1 MSSVGSGTAVGYETL
16 MWGVPT
22 EAGYQRSD
30 LRAARRQ
37 SGEYQAAIPAEIA
50 ALEVGLPS
58 AVLADAEEAGQ
69 EIVRFDTEL
78 GSEIAPFASVL
89 LRTESA
95 ASSKIENLTA
105 SARAIAEA
113 ETLGN
118 AKRRNA
124 SMIVANTRATRAA
137 IDLADQISGDAILAM
152 HEALMHDSEPAIAGK
167 WRTGQVWIGGGNFGP
182 RGADFIAPQQDRVP
196 GAIDDLIRFA
206 KRSDIAVLA
215 HIAIAHA
222 QFETIH
228 PFPDGNG
235 RTGRALIQSMLRNK
249 RLTRQVTV
257 PVSAGLLSDTGSY
270 FQALT
275 AYRDGDPAPIV
286 QRLSEASMLAVV
298 NGRQLVGDLQTI
310 RSQWES
316 KITARR
322 GSAVHRVADLLIKRP
337 VINAQLVSDRL
348 NIAINNV
355 YRYLD
360 PLVESKIIVEFTD
373 RARNRAWRAP
383 DVLDALDAF
392 AERAGRRALPAA
404 MDCHVVLDT
413 AST

>member
-1 MSSVGSGTAVGYETL
+1 MSSVSAGTAVGYETL
-16 MWGVPT
+16 TWGMPT
-22 EAGYQRSD
+22 DAGYQRSD

-37 SGEYQAAIPAEIA
+37 SGAYQAAVPAEIA
-50 ALEVGLPS
+50 ALEVSLPS
-58 AVLADAEEAGQ
+58 AVLADAEEASQ
-69 EIVRFDTEL
+69 EIARFDTEL
-78 GSEIAPFASVL
+78 GGEIAPFASVL

-105 SARAIAEA
+105 NARSIAEA
-113 ETLGN
+113 ETLGT
-118 AKRRNA
+118 ARGRNA
-124 SMIVANTRATRAA
+124 SMIVANTKAMQAA
-137 IDLADQISGDAILAM
+137 IDLADQISGDAILSM

-167 WRTGQVWIGGGNFGP
+167 WRDEQVWIGGGNYGP
-182 RGADFIAPQQDRVP
+182 KGADFIPPQQGRVP

-206 KRSDIAVLA
+206 KRSDIAVLP

-235 RTGRALIQSMLRNK
+235 RCGRALIQSMLRNK

-257 PVSAGLLSDTGSY
+257 PVSAGLLVDTSSY

-275 AYRDGDPAPIV
+275 AYREGDPAPIV

-298 NGRQLVGDLQTI
+298 NGRQLVADLQTI
-310 RSQWES
+310 RRKWASQ
-316 KITARR
+316 ITARR

-337 VINAQLVSDRL
+337 VVNAQLVSDHL
-348 NIAINNV
+348 GIAISNV

-360 PLVESKIIVEFTD
+360 PLVESKVIVEFTD
-373 RARNRAWRAP
+373 QTRNRAWRAP
-383 DVLDALDAF
+383 EVLGALDAF
-392 AERAGRRALPAA
+392 AERAGRRALLA
-404 MDCHVVLDT
+404 
-413 AST
+413 

>member
-1 MSSVGSGTAVGYETL
+1 MSSVRSGTAVGYETL
-16 MWGVPT
+16 TWGKPT

-30 LRAARRQ
+30 LRAAQRQ
-37 SGEYQAAIPAEIA
+37 SGEYQAVIPAEIA
-50 ALEVGLPS
+50 AIEVSLPS
-58 AVLADAEEAGQ
+58 HVLADAEEASQ
-69 EIVRFDTEL
+69 EIARFDTEL
-78 GSEIAPFASVL
+78 GGEIAPFGSVL

-95 ASSKIENLTA
+95 ASSRIENLTA

-124 SMIVANTRATRAA
+124 SMIVANTKAMQAA
-137 IDLADQISGDAILAM
+137 IDLADQISDDAILAM
-152 HEALMHDSEPAIAGK
+152 HDALMRASEPSIAGK
-167 WRTGQVWIGGGNFGP
+167 WRMEQVWIGGGNFGP
-182 RGADFIAPQQDRVP
+182 RDADFIAPHQDRVP
-196 GAIDDLIRFA
+196 GAIHDLVRFA
-206 KRSDIAVLA
+206 KRSDIAVLPQ
-215 HIAIAHA
+215 IAIVHA

-257 PVSAGLLSDTGSY
+257 PVSAGLLTDTGSY

-275 AYRDGDPAPIV
+275 AYREGDPAPIV
-286 QRLSEASMLAVV
+286 ERLSEASMLAVF
-298 NGRQLVGDLQTI
+298 NGRQLVADLKTI
-310 RSQWES
+310 RGQWES

-322 GSAVHRVADLLIKRP
+322 NSTIHRVADLLIKRP
-337 VINAQLVSDRL
+337 VINAQLVSDQL
-348 NIAINNV
+348 NIAINNA

-373 RARNRAWRAP
+373 QARNRAWRAP
-383 DVLDALDAF
+383 EVLSALDAF
-392 AERAGRRALPAA
+392 AERAGRRAL
-404 MDCHVVLDT
+404 LD
-413 AST
+413 

>member
-1 MSSVGSGTAVGYETL
+1 MSSVGGVAVGYETL
-16 MWGVPT
+16 TWGMP
-22 EAGYQRSD
+22 ADASYQRRD

-37 SGEYQAAIPAEIA
+37 SGQYQAAIPAEIA
-50 ALEVGLPS
+50 NLTVGLPS
-58 AVLADAEEAGQ
+58 HVLADAEEASQ
-69 EIVRFDTEL
+69 EIARFDTEL
-78 GSEIAPFASVL
+78 GGEIAPFASVL

-124 SMIVANTRATRAA
+124 SMIVANTKAMQAA
-137 IDLADQISGDAILAM
+137 IDLSDQISGDAILAM
-152 HEALMHDSEPAIAGK
+152 HDALMRESDPSVAGK
-167 WRTGQVWIGGGNFGP
+167 WRTEQVWIGGGNFGP
-182 RGADFIAPQQDRVP
+182 HGADFIAPQQDRVP
-196 GAIDDLIRFA
+196 AAIEDLVRFA
-206 KRSDIAVLA
+206 KRTDIATLP

-257 PVSAGLLSDTGSY
+257 PVSAGLLTDTASY

-275 AYRDGDPAPIV
+275 AYREGDPAPIV
-286 QRLSEASMLAVV
+286 ERLSEASMLAVI
-298 NGRQLVGDLQTI
+298 NGRQLVADLQTI
-310 RSQWES
+310 RAQWAA

-322 GSAVHRVADLLIKRP
+322 SSAVHRVADLLIKRP
-337 VINAQLVSDRL
+337 VINAQLISDQL
-348 NIAINNV
+348 GIAINNV
-355 YRYLD
+355 YRYVD
-360 PLVESKIIVEFTD
+360 PLVEAGIITPFTD
-373 RARNRAWRAP
+373 QARNRAWQARQ
-383 DVLDALDAF
+383 VLGALDAF
-392 AERAGRRALPAA
+392 AERAGRRVPLA
-404 MDCHVVLDT
+404 
-413 AST
+413 